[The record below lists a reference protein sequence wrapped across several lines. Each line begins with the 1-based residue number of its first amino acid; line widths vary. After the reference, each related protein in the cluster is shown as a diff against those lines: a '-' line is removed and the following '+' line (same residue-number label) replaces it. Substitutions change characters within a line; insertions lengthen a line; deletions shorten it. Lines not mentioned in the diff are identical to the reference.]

1 MEGLKIRLF
10 IALNIPDELREVLR
24 GVQSRLKPCP
34 GRISPVRPV
43 NIHITLKFLGQTEEQ
58 RLNQLI
64 EALSA
69 VSASTR
75 PFELHSGGLGA
86 FPSMKTPRSLW
97 VGMDESQEL
106 RALKEA
112 IEGALFNAG
121 FEKDKKAFR
130 PHLTLCRIRSK
141 AASKAVAAMTGTMKA
156 EKKVAFVVDRFV
168 LYKSIL
174 NPSGARYEVIREFPF
189 GGKRGVAS

>member
-1 MEGLKIRLF
+1 MEGHKIRLF

-34 GRISPVRPV
+34 GRISMVRPV
-43 NIHITLKFLGQTEEQ
+43 NIHITLKFMGQTEEQ
-58 RLNQLI
+58 RLSPLI
-64 EALSA
+64 EALCT
-69 VSASTR
+69 VSSSTR
-75 PFELHSGGLGA
+75 PFKLSSGGLGA
-86 FPSMKTPRSLW
+86 FPSLKAPRSLW
-97 VGMDESQEL
+97 VGMDESKEL
-106 RALKEA
+106 EALKEA
-112 IEGALFNAG
+112 MEGALLPAG

-141 AASKAVAAMTGTMKA
+141 AASKAVAAMTGPMEV

-174 NPSGARYEVIREFPF
+174 SPSGARYEIIREFPF
-189 GGKRGVAS
+189 GEKGA

>member
-34 GRISPVRPV
+34 GSISMVRPA
-43 NIHITLKFLGQTEEQ
+43 NIHITLKFMGHTEEQ
-58 RLNQLI
+58 RLSPLI
-64 EALSA
+64 EALYT

-86 FPSMKTPRSLW
+86 FPSMKSPRGLW
-97 VGMDESQEL
+97 VGMDESKEL

-112 IEGALFNAG
+112 MEGALLPAG

-141 AASKAVAAMTGTMKA
+141 AAVKAMAAKAGPMKV
-156 EKKVAFVVDRFV
+156 EKKVAFIVDRFV

-189 GGKRGVAS
+189 GEKGA